1 MGPLQLTPGWAG
13 ESMQVHLPNTLALPT
28 LQLTPGWAGESM
40 AAFASARSSGLALQ
54 LTPGWAGESIPTPA
68 PGLRGTPAAF
78 S

>member
-1 MGPLQLTPGWAG
+1 
-13 ESMQVHLPNTLALPT
+13 MQVHLPNTLALPT